1 MEKLKELGQQIRDI
15 TSKCKILE
23 RERLEAEEKMKEI
36 IRGVMDDIVSKHQPE
51 EKNKN
56 GLRIRIAKFSDFV
69 ADNNRDWSVE
79 YNSWRNQTDLLMQYL
94 SQKTPLSWESTIHS
108 LLYKEDGTEI
118 QNPKIILKNKTYN
131 INKPFLEKV
140 FETIWGE

>member
-1 MEKLKELGQQIRDI
+1 MENLKELGKQIRDI
-15 TSKCKILE
+15 TSKFEILE
-23 RERLEAEEKMKEI
+23 RERLEAEEKMKKI
-36 IRGVMDDIVSKHQPE
+36 VRGVMDDIVSKHQPT

-56 GLRIRIAKFSDFV
+56 GLRIRIAKFSDFI
-69 ADNNRDWSVE
+69 ADNNRDLSVE
-79 YNSWRNQTDLLMQYL
+79 YNDWRNQTDLLMQYL
-94 SQKTPLSWESTIHS
+94 SQITPTLWEPTIRS

-131 INKPFLEKV
+131 INKPFLKKV

>member
-1 MEKLKELGQQIRDI
+1 MEKLKEIGQQIRNI
-15 TSKCKILE
+15 TSKVEILE

-36 IRGVMDDIVSKHQPE
+36 IHGVMNDIVSKHQPA
-51 EKNKN
+51 EKTKT
-56 GLRIRIAKFSDFV
+56 GLRIRIAKFSDFI
-69 ADNNRDWSVE
+69 ADNNSDWSVE
-79 YNSWRNQTDLLMQYL
+79 YNDWRNQTDLLMQYL
-94 SQKTPLSWESTIHS
+94 SQKTPSSWESTIHS

-131 INKPFLEKV
+131 INKPFLKKV